1 MTPEQ
6 FLLHVRKERLAPA
19 YLFLGPEPYQRD
31 QARKALLERALRAEE
46 REDGLARHDLEETT
60 LAAVLDDARSLA
72 LFAPNRLILVSRA
85 EGALPRT
92 RSRQAEPE
100 AAGETPRD
108 AAAAALSAYLASPS
122 PGVVLLFE
130 AARYDFEGE
139 DKAKI
144 ERVRKLY
151 SAIPVQVEFPRLTT
165 QSAQALARQLL
176 REARVSVDR
185 SLVELLVEALGAD
198 GARIAAEVEKLRLYA
213 GEGRQITAED
223 IGRLV
228 PDARASTIFA
238 LVAAL
243 GRGDRP
249 RALDVLDT
257 LIRQGEYLPLALTFL
272 GTQFRLALVAREA
285 GLNSPQQIQAHFSR
299 RGTPMW
305 RSRAEQV
312 CQTVTAFSPDQL
324 QAALKTIFE
333 TDKHLRDARPD
344 DRVVME
350 NLIFR
355 LT

>member
-1 MTPEQ
+1 
-6 FLLHVRKERLAPA
+6 
-19 YLFLGPEPYQRD
+19 
-31 QARKALLERALRAEE
+31 
-46 REDGLARHDLEETT
+46 
-60 LAAVLDDARSLA
+60 
-72 LFAPNRLILVSRA
+72 
-85 EGALPRT
+85 
-92 RSRQAEPE
+92 
-100 AAGETPRD
+100 
-108 AAAAALSAYLASPS
+108 
-122 PGVVLLFE
+122 
-130 AARYDFEGE
+130 
-139 DKAKI
+139 
-144 ERVRKLY
+144 
-151 SAIPVQVEFPRLTT
+151 
-165 QSAQALARQLL
+165 
-176 REARVSVDR
+176 
-185 SLVELLVEALGAD
+185 
-198 GARIAAEVEKLRLYA
+198 LRLYA
-213 GEGRQITAED
+213 GEGKQITAED

-285 GLNSPQQIQAHFSR
+285 GLKSPQQIQAHFSR

-333 TDKHLRDARPD
+333 ADKHLRDARPD